1 MKTKQ
6 WMPLIMAATLGLA
19 LTGQA
24 ATVTPGSGGYTASMA
39 FKKKDMKGGEAI
51 SSFTALPNSWCDP
64 QANPSIPGNTSFD
77 ACYGSTLGAKWFL
90 LDLTKLPKQEVKK
103 IRVTITASSQST
115 TGVVPPAI
123 TVFQGYQKEG
133 VWDAWFPNTFQSSP
147 PFWASKLKPFNDS
160 KTGTPAWTTA
170 YSPSRNIGDT
180 TIEAEMKLK
189 SGKKNL
195 NNNYLTVVVGGDIQQ
210 LDKIQEVG
218 FNLTVKIAKPAKPC
232 NDDNDDDNDDCDD
245 GGGNNGGG
253 AGGFD
258 ACGCPAKT
266 LWHPEMNHCMAIG
279 LCDLPEYKGQC
290 QTGDQCIACSKNGI
304 PQRPKPGG
312 VCP

>member
-6 WMPLIMAATLGLA
+6 WMPLVMAATLGLA

-64 QANPSIPGNTSFD
+64 QANPSNPGNTSFD

-90 LDLTKLPKQEVKK
+90 LDLTKLPKQEVNK
-103 IRVTITASSQST
+103 IKVTITASSQST

-123 TVFQGYQKEG
+123 TVFQGYQNEG
-133 VWDAWFPNTFQSSP
+133 AWGAWFPNKFQST
-147 PFWASKLKPFNDS
+147 FWASKLKPFSDS

-180 TIEAEMKLK
+180 TIEAEMNLK

-218 FNLTVKIAKPAKPC
+218 FNLTVKIAKPVKP
-232 NDDNDDDNDDCDD
+232 
-245 GGGNNGGG
+245 GSGG

-258 ACGCPAKT
+258 ACGCPGGT

-279 LCDLPEYKGQC
+279 LCDLSQYKGQC